1 MPPFVKK
8 EIQMPSGVDEGLE
21 TSTYMRATNLG
32 YPWRYGEGRPAKDG
46 RTWLTRFQ
54 KTNKPDDTEVIFIG
68 YDMTTGQFVE
78 EQP

>member
-1 MPPFVKK
+1 VPPFVKK
-8 EIQMPSGVDEGLE
+8 ETHPMKTTTEEAV
-21 TSTYMRATNLG
+21 STYMRATRLG

-54 KTNKPDDTEVIFIG
+54 KTNKPEDAEVIFIG